1 MKCQTADSAKS
12 LIRER
17 NEGEKW
23 MISLFS
29 GCYIEKELTITQE
42 VHRSHTHAH
51 NECDIYMVMFII
63 RTDWVGASHWATARE
78 GGREQS
84 RKNKVSENYHQKAI
98 NH

>member
-12 LIRER
+12 LIRQR

-63 RTDWVGASHWATARE
+63 RTDWVGASHWARE
-78 GGREQS
+78 RGRERAIKKKQS
-84 RKNKVSENYHQKAI
+84 VRKLSSKGY
-98 NH
+98 